1 MVRFKIAFNIG
12 EGLEPSEVTKE
23 KAQEI
28 KIIDIMGELPD
39 LIVKNEKAAREYI
52 NYFNQPAKEKE
63 IEKHINGIKSDF
75 EHYADISSSLILPEK
90 EIVSYDEDDNPV
102 YNMSLRDRL
111 YYDGYLQQVNR
122 TRSNINGKLS
132 AVRNLLYD

>member
-12 EGLEPSEVTKE
+12 EDLEPSEVSKE

-63 IEKHINGIKSDF
+63 IEKHINGVKADF
-75 EHYADISSSLILPEK
+75 EYYADISSSLIVPEK
-90 EIVSYDEDDNPV
+90 KLDYYDEDDNPV
-102 YNMSLRDRL
+102 YSMSLRDRL
-111 YYDGYLQQVNR
+111 YYDGYLQEVNR
-122 TRSNINGKLS
+122 TRGNINGKLS
-132 AVRNLLYD
+132 ALRNLLYG

>member
-12 EGLEPSEVTKE
+12 EDLEPSEVSKE

-63 IEKHINGIKSDF
+63 IEKHINGIKADF
-75 EHYADISSSLILPEK
+75 EYYADISSSLIVPEK
-90 EIVSYDEDDNPV
+90 KLDYYDDEDNPV
-102 YNMSLRDRL
+102 YSMSLRDRL
-111 YYDGYLQQVNR
+111 YYDGYLQEVNR
-122 TRSNINGKLS
+122 TRGNINGKLS
-132 AVRNLLYD
+132 ALRNLLYG

>member
-12 EGLEPSEVTKE
+12 EGLEPSEVNVAE
-23 KAQEI
+23 KGEV

-63 IEKHINGIKSDF
+63 IEKHINGVKADF
-75 EHYADISSSLILPEK
+75 EYYADISSSLILPEK
-90 EIVSYDEDDNPV
+90 KLDYYDEEDNPV
-102 YNMSLRDRL
+102 YSMSLRDRL
-111 YYDGYLQQVNR
+111 YYDGYLQEVNR
-122 TRSNINGKLS
+122 TRGNINGKLS
-132 AVRNLLYD
+132 ALRNLLYG

>member
-1 MVRFKIAFNIG
+1 MGRFKIAFNIG

-23 KAQEI
+23 KSQEI

-63 IEKHINGIKSDF
+63 IEKHINGIKADF
-75 EHYADISSSLILPEK
+75 EHYADISSSLISPEK
-90 EIVSYDEDDNPV
+90 EIVGYDEEDNPI
-102 YNMSLRDRL
+102 YDRSLRDQL
-111 YYDGYLQQVNR
+111 YYDGYIQQVNR
-122 TRSNINGKLS
+122 TRGNINGKLS
-132 AVRNLLYD
+132 ALRNLLYG

>member
-1 MVRFKIAFNIG
+1 MGRFKIAFNIG

-23 KAQEI
+23 KSQEI

-52 NYFNQPAKEKE
+52 NYFNQPVKEKE
-63 IEKHINGIKSDF
+63 IENHINGIKADF

-90 EIVSYDEDDNPV
+90 KLDYYDEEDNPV
-102 YNMSLRDRL
+102 YSMSLRDQL

-122 TRSNINGKLS
+122 TRGNINGKLS
-132 AVRNLLYD
+132 ALRNLLYG

>member
-1 MVRFKIAFNIG
+1 MSRFKIAFNIG
-12 EGLEPSEVTKE
+12 EDLEPSEVSKE

-63 IEKHINGIKSDF
+63 IEKHINGVKADF
-75 EHYADISSSLILPEK
+75 EYYADISSSLILPEK
-90 EIVSYDEDDNPV
+90 KLDYYDEEDNPV
-102 YNMSLRDRL
+102 YSMSLRDRL
-111 YYDGYLQQVNR
+111 YYDGYLQEVNR
-122 TRSNINGKLS
+122 TRGNINGKLS
-132 AVRNLLYD
+132 ALRNLLYG

>member
-12 EGLEPSEVTKE
+12 EDLEPSEVSKE

-63 IEKHINGIKSDF
+63 IEKHINGVKADF
-75 EHYADISSSLILPEK
+75 EYYADISSSLILPEK
-90 EIVSYDEDDNPV
+90 KLDYYDEEDNPV
-102 YNMSLRDRL
+102 YSMSLRDRL
-111 YYDGYLQQVNR
+111 YYDGYLQEVNR
-122 TRSNINGKLS
+122 TRGNINGKLS
-132 AVRNLLYD
+132 ALRNLLYG

>member
-12 EGLEPSEVTKE
+12 EDLEPSEVSKE

-63 IEKHINGIKSDF
+63 IEKHINGIKADF

-90 EIVSYDEDDNPV
+90 KLDYYDEEDNPV
-102 YNMSLRDRL
+102 YSMSLRDQL

-122 TRSNINGKLS
+122 TRGNINGKLS
-132 AVRNLLYD
+132 ALMKLLYG

>member
-12 EGLEPSEVTKE
+12 EDLEPSEVTKE

-63 IEKHINGIKSDF
+63 IEKHINGVKADF
-75 EHYADISSSLILPEK
+75 EHYADINSSLILPEK
-90 EIVSYDEDDNPV
+90 DIVSYDEEDNPV
-102 YNMSLRDRL
+102 YKRSLRAQL
-111 YYDGYLQQVNR
+111 FYDGYLQEVNR
-122 TRSNINGKLS
+122 TRNNINGKLL
-132 AVRNLLYD
+132 ALRNLLYG

>member
-12 EGLEPSEVTKE
+12 EDLEPSEVSKE

-63 IEKHINGIKSDF
+63 IEKHINGVKADF
-75 EHYADISSSLILPEK
+75 EYYADISSSLIVPEK
-90 EIVSYDEDDNPV
+90 KLDYYDEEDNPV
-102 YNMSLRDRL
+102 YSMSLRDRL
-111 YYDGYLQQVNR
+111 YYDGYLQEVNR
-122 TRSNINGKLS
+122 TRGNINGKLS
-132 AVRNLLYD
+132 ALRNLLYG

>member
-12 EGLEPSEVTKE
+12 EDLEPSEVSKE

-63 IEKHINGIKSDF
+63 IEKHINGIKADF
-75 EHYADISSSLILPEK
+75 EYYADISSSLIVPEK
-90 EIVSYDEDDNPV
+90 KLDYYDEEDNPV
-102 YNMSLRDRL
+102 YSMSLRDRL
-111 YYDGYLQQVNR
+111 YYDGYLQEVNR
-122 TRSNINGKLS
+122 TRGNINGKLS
-132 AVRNLLYD
+132 ALRNLLYG

>member
-1 MVRFKIAFNIG
+1 MDRFKIAFNIG
-12 EGLEPSEVTKE
+12 EDLEPSEVSKE

-63 IEKHINGIKSDF
+63 IEKHINGVKADF
-75 EHYADISSSLILPEK
+75 EYYADISSSLILPEK
-90 EIVSYDEDDNPV
+90 KLDYYDEEDNPV
-102 YNMSLRDRL
+102 YSMSLRDRL
-111 YYDGYLQQVNR
+111 YYDGYLQEVNR
-122 TRSNINGKLS
+122 TRGNINGKLS
-132 AVRNLLYD
+132 ALRNLLYG

>member
-63 IEKHINGIKSDF
+63 IERYINGVKADF
-75 EHYADISSSLILPEK
+75 ERYADISSSLILPEK

-102 YNMSLRDRL
+102 YKRSLREQL
-111 YYDGYLQQVNR
+111 FYDGYLQEVNR
-122 TRSNINGKLS
+122 TRGNINGKLS
-132 AVRNLLYD
+132 ALRNLLCG

>member
-1 MVRFKIAFNIG
+1 MGRFKIAFNIG
-12 EGLEPSEVTKE
+12 EDLEPSEVSKE

-63 IEKHINGIKSDF
+63 IEKHINGIKADF
-75 EHYADISSSLILPEK
+75 EYYADISSSLIVPEK
-90 EIVSYDEDDNPV
+90 KLDYYDEEDNPV
-102 YNMSLRDRL
+102 YSMSLRDRL
-111 YYDGYLQQVNR
+111 YYDGYLQEVNR
-122 TRSNINGKLS
+122 TRGNINGKLS
-132 AVRNLLYD
+132 ALRNLLYG